1 MVLEKI
7 SKPLIQTIINKEVVK
22 NQFGFRPL
30 SDCGLAKA
38 MIYYNSKKFNY
49 NKALLIDIQKAYDSV
64 NLDILITIIE
74 STYNNKVIKD
84 LLTNFIEI
92 YKGLVLIING
102 TEINATRGLPQGSAL
117 SPLFFNL
124 YINNVLKQIN
134 ANNNVHG
141 QAYADDIILQGNS
154 IINIQTA
161 YELAKNEFNKIE
173 LKINPEKCE
182 LISEQ
187 INDYII
193 DIGNNGSETKITSV
207 KQAKYLGQ
215 IINADGSPV
224 NSDIN
229 LNYLNGLLTKFGTLS
244 KTAKIRIFQTY
255 VRSKINHLLPML
267 ALAGNFEE
275 VWKKLRKFIF
285 NNLIEFNTLPRESAS
300 AFGLG
305 YYEIIIRPIKK
316 LIERNQSFSGNE
328 EETKMLNE
336 SLISA
341 LKQWLIAEPNHT
353 RKVKEI
359 ILDNIEKN
367 KTSNLKEFD
376 TILTNEYTER
386 LYRNHIIQN
395 EIAQK
400 LKKVKSPS
408 LIILLSNEPEHE
420 IKQKINKLL
429 NEEDQEK
436 INDIKMKIVQKV
448 NKIKSAIEFIKENKI
463 AAPTND
469 ITDCINNENIQ
480 LTNLIIKEIKIN
492 KMWKKII
499 DDWKPYSEL
508 FITNIIN
515 NKQKIEDID
524 TSEINKLVEKLRE
537 EVAKT
542 NKETCSQLEIA
553 LELYE
558 QEEFHKKIV
567 KKNDSKKRPGRPKA
581 KKLND
586 KSQTKI
592 DNFFKQ

>member
-1 MVLEKI
+1 
-7 SKPLIQTIINKEVVK
+7 
-22 NQFGFRPL
+22 
-30 SDCGLAKA
+30 

-64 NLDILITIIE
+64 NLDILITMIE

-193 DIGNNGSETKITSV
+193 DIGNDGSETKITSV

-255 VRSKINHLLPML
+255 VRSKINHLLPM
-267 ALAGNFEE
+267 
-275 VWKKLRKFIF
+275 
-285 NNLIEFNTLPRESAS
+285 
-300 AFGLG
+300 
-305 YYEIIIRPIKK
+305 
-316 LIERNQSFSGNE
+316 
-328 EETKMLNE
+328 
-336 SLISA
+336 
-341 LKQWLIAEPNHT
+341 
-353 RKVKEI
+353 I
-359 ILDNIEKN
+359 IL
-367 KTSNLKEFD
+367 S
-376 TILTNEYTER
+376 
-386 LYRNHIIQN
+386 
-395 EIAQK
+395 
-400 LKKVKSPS
+400 
-408 LIILLSNEPEHE
+408 
-420 IKQKINKLL
+420 
-429 NEEDQEK
+429 
-436 INDIKMKIVQKV
+436 
-448 NKIKSAIEFIKENKI
+448 
-463 AAPTND
+463 
-469 ITDCINNENIQ
+469 
-480 LTNLIIKEIKIN
+480 
-492 KMWKKII
+492 
-499 DDWKPYSEL
+499 
-508 FITNIIN
+508 
-515 NKQKIEDID
+515 
-524 TSEINKLVEKLRE
+524 
-537 EVAKT
+537 
-542 NKETCSQLEIA
+542 
-553 LELYE
+553 
-558 QEEFHKKIV
+558 
-567 KKNDSKKRPGRPKA
+567 
-581 KKLND
+581 
-586 KSQTKI
+586 
-592 DNFFKQ
+592 